1 MGRGAE
7 RRGVGRR
14 TRRMPGGGRKKA
26 RQAKSLSG
34 QRNKKGLFSSPNLVP
49 PNKNARRDTA
59 GVSVWWKIGD
69 SPAAYPT
76 VRRTVGCAL
85 RCAGLFSSPN
95 LVPPNK
101 NTRRDTAGVS
111 VWWSVL
117 SSIRTCFYR
126 AKSREYHDIAELLH
140 AVCRQGG
147 FASKSHKFCSPFY
160 CNNHLARRRTS
171 CSIIAKRLAGRL

>member
-26 RQAKSLSG
+26 RQAKG
-34 QRNKKGLFSSPNLVP
+34 PFRAKKQKGPVLVSQSCAAKQKHPPGYGGCFCLVEDWDSPAAYPTVRRTVGCALRCAGLFSSPNLVP

-59 GVSVWWKIGD
+59 GISVWWKIGD

-111 VWWSVL
+111 VWWKIGDSNPRPL
-117 SSIRTCFYR
+117 RCERS
-126 AKSREYHDIAELLH
+126 AL
-140 AVCRQGG
+140 
-147 FASKSHKFCSPFY
+147 
-160 CNNHLARRRTS
+160 TS
-171 CSIIAKRLAGRL
+171 

>member
-59 GVSVWWKIGD
+59 GISVWWKIGDSPAAYPTVRRTVGCALRCAGPFSSPNLVPPNKNARRDTAGISVWWKIGD

-111 VWWSVL
+111 VWWKIGDSNPRPL
-117 SSIRTCFYR
+117 RCERS
-126 AKSREYHDIAELLH
+126 AL
-140 AVCRQGG
+140 
-147 FASKSHKFCSPFY
+147 
-160 CNNHLARRRTS
+160 TS
-171 CSIIAKRLAGRL
+171 

>member
-59 GVSVWWKIGD
+59 GISVWWKIGD

-101 NTRRDTAGVS
+101 NARRDTAGIS

-117 SSIRTCFYR
+117 SSIRTCFYC
-126 AKSREYHDIAELLH
+126 AKLSGYHNIAEHLH
-140 AVCRQGG
+140 AIRRRDD
-147 FASKSHKFCSPFY
+147 FASKFHKICSLFF
-160 CNNHLARRRTS
+160 LQ
-171 CSIIAKRLAGRL
+171 

>member
-1 MGRGAE
+1 AVLHLLPEKQPRKSKGVSAVGRGAE
-7 RRGVGRR
+7 RRGVGHR

-34 QRNKKGLFSSPNLVP
+34 QRNKKGLFL
-49 PNKNARRDTA
+49 
-59 GVSVWWKIGD
+59 
-69 SPAAYPT
+69 
-76 VRRTVGCAL
+76 
-85 RCAGLFSSPN
+85 SPN

-140 AVCRQGG
+140 AVCR
-147 FASKSHKFCSPFY
+147 
-160 CNNHLARRRTS
+160 
-171 CSIIAKRLAGRL
+171 